1 MATKGLLAKKIG
13 MTQVFTEKGELL
25 PVTVLEAGP
34 CTVVG
39 LRAVQKDGYGAVQLG
54 FGEVKEK
61 KLTKAAAGHFK
72 KAGVNAHRHLKE
84 VRREAERQPKGK
96 KDMAAPNPPSVAG
109 YDREGKESGQV
120 AWPEAVFNAP
130 VNEAVLHQAVL
141 RQQANDRQGTHS
153 TKTRG
158 EVSGGG
164 KKPWKQKG
172 TGRARQGSTRAPQ
185 WRDGGVVF
193 GPHPRSYE
201 QKMPRKQ
208 RRLALRAA
216 LSVKSQDGAVRV
228 IEELALEEPK
238 TRVLAELFAQMGVG
252 ARVLF
257 VIPQHD
263 VMLEKST
270 RNLAGI
276 KTILGTNLNPSDV
289 LTADTVVF
297 TRSALTQVEEWLT

>member
-1 MATKGLLAKKIG
+1 MS
-13 MTQVFTEKGELL
+13 
-25 PVTVLEAGP
+25 VTV
-34 CTVVG
+34 
-39 LRAVQKDGYGAVQLG
+39 
-54 FGEVKEK
+54 
-61 KLTKAAAGHFK
+61 
-72 KAGVNAHRHLKE
+72 
-84 VRREAERQPKGK
+84 
-96 KDMAAPNPPSVAG
+96 

-120 AWPEAVFNAP
+120 ELPASVFNVP

-141 RQQANDRQGTHS
+141 RQQANDRQGTHQ

-185 WRDGGVVF
+185 WRHGGVVF

-216 LSVKSQDGAVRV
+216 LSVKSKDGAVRV
-228 IEELALEEPK
+228 VEEIA
-238 TRVLAELFAQMGVG
+238 
-252 ARVLF
+252 
-257 VIPQHD
+257 
-263 VMLEKST
+263 
-270 RNLAGI
+270 
-276 KTILGTNLNPSDV
+276 NLNPSDV